1 MKEDELIEVPR
12 WILETIDETLRLQYI
27 IYEEKTD
34 TYQKMNVKESLWLVR
49 KLLDDAEITGHERIE
64 K

>member
-27 IYEEKTD
+27 IYEEKAD
-34 TYQKMNVKESLWLVR
+34 TFQKRNVKESLWLVR